1 MLHAAVCSSG
11 SGNGSS
17 SSSSSSSK
25 LGGVGLHSKPPAFA
39 GGDLNTHAELSAWR
53 S

>member
-11 SGNGSS
+11 SGNG
-17 SSSSSSSK
+17 SSSSSSK

>member
-11 SGNGSS
+11 SGNG
-17 SSSSSSSK
+17 SSSSSSK

-39 GGDLNTHAELSAWR
+39 GGDLNTHAELSA
-53 S
+53 